1 MGMKIWWQH
10 IFPPQEQIER
20 ETGMTLT
27 ASVEDAKGRVLE
39 NLRTVAR
46 PDTEVEIHYI
56 KHSAYM
62 VQSYYTEM
70 LNNIWLLDG
79 VIEAE
84 KQGYDAVII
93 GCADD
98 PGVREA
104 RQAVNIPVVV
114 PTEAAMMLANS
125 LGSRFGMITVM
136 DELVAFCERNI
147 RNYGMESRAVRP
159 VRVHDMGENWVNGLF
174 EMLLNPDVLF
184 PQIEE
189 LCHQTIADGAE
200 VILPC
205 CCALSPALSLAGYR
219 EVTGTGVPIVDV
231 THAAVKLAETLV
243 DLKRAVG
250 LGKSER
256 RTYKSTPPEIRDA
269 MRSLTYCSPAKT

>member
-20 ETGMTLT
+20 ETGMVLS
-27 ASVEDAKGRVLE
+27 AAAKGAEDRLLE

-46 PDTEVEIHYI
+46 PDTRVEIHYVR
-56 KHSAYM
+56 HSAY
-62 VQSYYTEM
+62 VVHSYYTEM

-84 KQGYDAVII
+84 QQGYDAVII

-98 PGVREA
+98 PGIREA
-104 RQAVNIPVVV
+104 RQAVDIPVVA
-114 PTEAAMMLANS
+114 PTEAAMMLACS

-136 DELVAFCERNI
+136 PELVAFCERNI
-147 RNYGMESRAVRP
+147 RNYGMESRVARP
-159 VRVHDMGENWVNGLF
+159 VRVHDIGEDWVNALF
-174 EMLLNPDVLF
+174 EMIVNPKVLF
-184 PQIEE
+184 PEVEE
-189 LCHQTIADGAE
+189 LCRACIQDGAE

-219 EVTGTGVPIVDV
+219 EVPGTGVPVVDV

-243 DLKRAVG
+243 DLKRTAG
-250 LGKSER
+250 LGKSR
-256 RTYKSTPPEIRDA
+256 RCTYKPTPREIRDA
-269 MRSLTYCSPAKT
+269 MRALTYAAPGKA

>member
-1 MGMKIWWQH
+1 MGMRIWWQH

-20 ETGMTLT
+20 ETGMTLS
-27 ASVEDAKGRVLE
+27 ASVEDAKGRLAE
-39 NLRTVAR
+39 NLRKVAR
-46 PDTEVEIHYI
+46 PDTEVEVHYI
-56 KHSAYM
+56 RHSAYL

-98 PGVREA
+98 PAVREA
-104 RQAVNIPVVV
+104 RQAVDIPVVV
-114 PTEAAMMLANS
+114 PTEAAMMLACS
-125 LGSRFGMITVM
+125 LGSRFGMITVL

-147 RNYGMESRAVRP
+147 RNYGMESRVVRP
-159 VRVHDMGENWVNGLF
+159 VRVHQMGENWVNGLF
-174 EMLLNPDVLF
+174 EMIVNPDVLF

-189 LCHQTIADGAE
+189 LCLASIADGAE

-219 EVTGTGVPIVDV
+219 EVPGTGVPIVDV
-231 THAAVKLAETLV
+231 THAALKLAETLV

-250 LGKSER
+250 LGKSQR
-256 RTYKSTPPEIRDA
+256 RTYKSAPPEIRDA
-269 MRSLTYCSPAKT
+269 MRALTYSAAGKR